1 MKYGIYYAYW
11 EKQWGVDYRKYI
23 SKVAGLGFD
32 ALEVSCAGIAS
43 LTDRQ
48 IAELNEEKE
57 KAGIYLTGG
66 YGPKASE
73 NLASSDPAV
82 VENGF
87 RFWKDTFA
95 VLQKLGITSVGGGLY
110 GYWPVDYSKPIDKER
125 DLETSIKNM
134 RKLGDMA
141 ADYGITVLGMEVLN
155 RHEGYML
162 NTCKEC
168 VDYVDAVG
176 KPNVKVMLD
185 TYHMLLEEDDIP
197 AAIRLAGGRL
207 GHFHVGENNRRVPG
221 QGLYMDWTGM
231 GQALRD
237 IGYTGNVVMEPFVI
251 HGGEV
256 GQDIRIWR
264 DLLPDTSE
272 EALDR
277 DAAQSVAFLRKN
289 FEG

>member
-11 EKQWGVDYRKYI
+11 EKQWGVDYKKYI

-32 ALEVSCAGIAS
+32 ALEISCAGIAG

-48 IAELNEEKE
+48 IDELNQEAQ

-66 YGPKASE
+66 YGPKACES
-73 NLASSDPAV
+73 LASPDQAV
-82 VENGF
+82 VDNGF
-87 RFWKDTFA
+87 RFWKDTFP
-95 VLQKLGITSVGGGLY
+95 VLQKLGVTSVGGGLY
-110 GYWPVDYSKPIDKER
+110 GCWPVDYTKPIDKQR
-125 DLETSIKNM
+125 DLEISIRNM
-134 RKLGDMA
+134 EKLADMA
-141 ADYGITVLGMEVLN
+141 ADYGVATLGMEVLN
-155 RHEGYML
+155 RHEGYLL
-162 NTCKEC
+162 NTCREC
-168 VDYVDAVG
+168 VDYVEAVG

-197 AAIRLAGGRL
+197 AAIRLAGSRL

-221 QGLYMDWTGM
+221 QGRYQDWEAI

-237 IGYTGNVVMEPFVI
+237 IGYDGNVVMEPFVI
-251 HGGEV
+251 HGGQV

-277 DAAQSVAFLRKN
+277 DAARSVAFLRKT